1 MLPFAVEA
9 SWVTSKW
16 DRLDKY
22 LAMAPDQIPGVFN
35 IGIGSALS
43 ALRYGK
49 GKLFSDITSELRKN
63 IAKGFTTNSVASLQA
78 CHESVL
84 KLHILSEIELIA
96 DMSSAGYTNRANV
109 LETLDR
115 RLDILGGCIS
125 DKQYILGVRRAAM
138 ELS

>member
-1 MLPFAVEA
+1 M
-9 SWVTSKW
+9 
-16 DRLDKY
+16 
-22 LAMAPDQIPGVFN
+22 
-35 IGIGSALS
+35 
-43 ALRYGK
+43 RYGK